1 MMSTRAIFSQKG
13 LVSYRWNG
21 KSLPISVWHDLLTN
35 THRAFLRNPI
45 KYPDPDNYRPERW
58 LEPEWPT
65 YQEPLTMHPRIKG
78 MSSFG
83 WGQRE
88 CLGQTLTEDEL
99 VVACGALAWCFNLK
113 PKKDPA
119 TGQIL
124 PVPLDKSNSLL
135 IIKPDPF
142 QMAFEP
148 RSEARKQEAL
158 RLWRASEAKDLHD
171 RAVFL
176 KAAKEPWEKRPT

>member
-1 MMSTRAIFSQKG
+1 M
-13 LVSYRWNG
+13 
-21 KSLPISVWHDLLTN
+21 PPLTN
-35 THRAFLRNPI
+35 HCRAFLRNPI
-45 KYPDPDNYRPERW
+45 KYPDPDSYRPERW

-65 YQEPLTMHPRIKG
+65 YQEPLTTYPRIKG
-78 MSSFG
+78 MTSFG

-113 PKKDPA
+113 HKTDPA
-119 TGQIL
+119 TGQSL
-124 PVPLDKSNSLL
+124 PVPIDRSNSLL

-148 RSEARKQEAL
+148 RSETRKQEAL
-158 RLWRASEAKDLHD
+158 RLWKESEAKDLHN
-171 RAVFL
+171 RAVFQ
-176 KAAKEPWEKRPT
+176 KAAKEKRKA